1 MNPQQIR
8 EQFVAFQ
15 RSRILLTAF
24 ELEIF
29 TLLDKGSQTSKS
41 ISTTLKADHRATDHL
56 LNALCALGFLDKN
69 NGEFSNK
76 DFAAEYLVKEK
87 PGFMSGLY
95 HVVHLWESWSG
106 MTDVIRTGTPANI
119 KAIDDRGAKWLNAFI
134 ESMHNRAQQQAKA
147 SVEGLNLNNVVKVLD
162 VGGGSA
168 AFTMAFI
175 RAKEDIRAT
184 VFELPNVVPITQ
196 KYIEKAGFVGKIDT
210 YEGNYYTDELP
221 RGYDLVFL
229 SAIVHANSY
238 KENEE
243 LINKC
248 AKALNPGGQLVIQDF
263 IMEDDRTKPT
273 HGAIFALNMLTGTE
287 TGDTYTESEIKEWMT
302 KAGLSDFKRLD
313 QPFGTGQIIG
323 VCKGVC
329 S

>member
-56 LNALCALGFLDKN
+56 LNALCALGFLNKN

-76 DFAAEYLVKEK
+76 DFAAEHLVKEK

-106 MTDVIRTGTPANI
+106 MTDVIRTGSPANI

-147 SVEGLNLNNVVKVLD
+147 SVEGLNLKNVVKVLD

-175 RAKEDIRAT
+175 RAREDIRAT

-263 IMEDDRTKPT
+263 IMEDDRTKPI

-323 VCKGVC
+323 VK
-329 S
+329 